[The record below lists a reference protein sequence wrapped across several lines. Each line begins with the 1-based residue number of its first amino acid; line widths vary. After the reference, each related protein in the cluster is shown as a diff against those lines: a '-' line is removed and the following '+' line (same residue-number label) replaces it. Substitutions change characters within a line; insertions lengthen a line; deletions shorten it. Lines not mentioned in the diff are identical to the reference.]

1 MQTLTSRSSTRR
13 RWAKF
18 LGTGVTALVAA
29 TAIASTAAAAT
40 TSAPMGATGSV
51 AALSGSTMEVQ
62 NASTGQTT
70 VSWTPTTQFSKT
82 VSETVS
88 SLATGDCVSV
98 TGTASKKSKTTITAR
113 SITVTSPSSTG
124 SCTGLGARTGTTGGT
139 GAPGGGFGFRGGG
152 SFRGSGGTTSGSRPS
167 FPSGGSG
174 SSNFRK
180 LFASLSIASG
190 KVTAVNGS
198 TITVSGI
205 NVSPGSF
212 TRTSNK
218 SSTSKSSKAKKPTL
232 PKTETLKITTS
243 SSTTLSATQTV
254 AANALA
260 VGDCVSAFGPAAT
273 NGSVTA
279 TTVRI
284 TSTGGGTCTGGGAG
298 FFGGGGG
305 GGFAGAGG
313 GGGGGGGGG
322 A

>member
-18 LGTGVTALVAA
+18 LGTGATALVAA
-29 TAIASTAAAAT
+29 TAIASTASAAT
-40 TSAPMGATGSV
+40 TAAPMGATGSV

-62 NASTGQTT
+62 NASSGQTT

-88 SLATGDCVSV
+88 SLAAGDCVSV
-98 TGTASKKSKTTITAR
+98 TGTASKKSKTTIAAR

-124 SCTGLGARTGTTGGT
+124 SCTGGRTTANGTT

-167 FPSGGSG
+167 FPAGGSG

-180 LFASLSIASG
+180 ELASISIASG

-198 TITVSGI
+198 TVTLSGI

-212 TRTSNK
+212 TRPTGK
-218 SSTSKSSKAKKPTL
+218 SSSSKSAKAKKPTL

-254 AANALA
+254 AATALA

-273 NGSVTA
+273 NGAVTA
-279 TTVRI
+279 STVRI

-305 GGFAGAGG
+305 GGFF